1 MNISSLDLALVVFYF
16 VVVVGYGIW
25 RSFRVSDSAEF
36 LVAGRKLGIFT
47 LVATLVMTEFNTATM
62 VGYSSF
68 GYQAGFYSQLM
79 LVATVLGFM
88 CYTFIVAK
96 RWKRINANSLIE
108 LFEIRYSKNFRL
120 LATFMTVGLLLF
132 FSPAYLRAVGI
143 IFSSSIGISL
153 TTTVVVISISVLL
166 FSVVGG
172 LTAVVHTNTLS
183 FILTIVALPLFLYFS
198 KVHSMELGGP
208 AEVFP
213 EKYLS
218 LNPEGMWND
227 PILPFSLIMATWFL
241 KFFVYMQSPWY
252 AQLMTAAKN
261 EKVAYISMGIGS
273 IFIVLLYGISFQ
285 IATYARAGFT
295 DLDDPQLSL
304 PMVINN
310 WLPIGVTGIVLAC
323 VFSIGQTTI
332 ASIWSNIVA
341 ITSND
346 IYKRILYPGA
356 SEKKTLNFSRFVTVF
371 VALFTIVISITI
383 VDQVINVLF
392 LGNIIMVSLFFPALG
407 GFLWW
412 KTGERAVWITTIASI
427 VVGFASYLLM
437 KQTGVY
443 SINDWMFT
451 YYVIIYPI
459 ILFIGILISLVE
471 KPTDKFMEKR
481 VKFFDIVGQPW
492 FGRKAYLEY
501 KRANTSLTN

>member
-1 MNISSLDLALVVFYF
+1 
-16 VVVVGYGIW
+16 
-25 RSFRVSDSAEF
+25 
-36 LVAGRKLGIFT
+36 
-47 LVATLVMTEFNTATM
+47 
-62 VGYSSF
+62 
-68 GYQAGFYSQLM
+68 
-79 LVATVLGFM
+79 
-88 CYTFIVAK
+88 
-96 RWKRINANSLIE
+96 
-108 LFEIRYSKNFRL
+108 
-120 LATFMTVGLLLF
+120 
-132 FSPAYLRAVGI
+132 
-143 IFSSSIGISL
+143 
-153 TTTVVVISISVLL
+153 
-166 FSVVGG
+166 
-172 LTAVVHTNTLS
+172 
-183 FILTIVALPLFLYFS
+183 
-198 KVHSMELGGP
+198 
-208 AEVFP
+208 
-213 EKYLS
+213 
-218 LNPEGMWND
+218 
-227 PILPFSLIMATWFL
+227 
-241 KFFVYMQSPWY
+241 
-252 AQLMTAAKN
+252 
-261 EKVAYISMGIGS
+261 
-273 IFIVLLYGISFQ
+273 
-285 IATYARAGFT
+285 RAGFT

-323 VFSIGQTTI
+323 VFSIEQTTI

-341 ITSND
+341 ITSHD
-346 IYKRILYPGA
+346 MYTRILYPGA
-356 SEKKTLNFSRFVTVF
+356 SEKQTLNFSRFVTVF

-481 VKFFDIVGQPW
+481 VKFFDI
-492 FGRKAYLEY
+492 
-501 KRANTSLTN
+501 